1 MAMETEVKNNLELS
15 EEVKHELDKINKD
28 IRERSEQEEQY
39 RHRLVRERNKAA
51 YQKRMM
57 SPEYKARTRRLIE
70 KGGTVEHFYPVTK
83 DLTTEEFYELVE
95 DLQKDLSIQAKLNQ
109 GMKKIISRREAMGDG
124 TVPLQSETC

>member
-1 MAMETEVKNNLELS
+1 METEVKNNLELS
-15 EEVKHELDKINKD
+15 EEVRHELDKINKD
-28 IRERSEQEEQY
+28 IREKSEQEEQY

-95 DLQKDLSIQAKLNQ
+95 DLQKDLSIQAKLSQ
-109 GMKKIISRREAMGDG
+109 GIKRVISRREVPDDG
-124 TVPLQSETC
+124 TVSLQSETC

>member
-95 DLQKDLSIQAKLNQ
+95 DLQKDLSIQAKLSQ
-109 GMKKIISRREAMGDG
+109 RIKKIMSGREAKDDG

>member
-1 MAMETEVKNNLELS
+1 METEVKNNLELS
-15 EEVKHELDKINKD
+15 EEVRHELDKINKD
-28 IRERSEQEEQY
+28 IREKSEQEEQY

-57 SPEYKARTRRLIE
+57 SSEYKARTRRLIE
-70 KGGTVEHFYPVTK
+70 KGGTVEHFYPKTK

-95 DLQKDLSIQAKLNQ
+95 DLQKDLSIQAKLSQ
-109 GMKKIISRREAMGDG
+109 GIKRVMSRREVTDDG